1 MLVHFPLAFW
11 LSVPVLDLLALF
23 YGLHPWWGLALGSTA
38 IGVAIGAFALIAGR
52 LDYIHLSDTGSND
65 VRLAARHGV
74 RTTVVWCAMTGK
86 LAIAEFSDAG
96 QVLIV
101 GCLAIDL
108 LACALL
114 LRDTFFGTKITSGGY
129 GHKN

>member
-1 MLVHFPLAFW
+1 M
-11 LSVPVLDLLALF
+11 
-23 YGLHPWWGLALGSTA
+23 ALGEA
-38 IGVAIGAFALIAGR
+38 AIGAFALITGL
-52 LDYIHLSDTGSND
+52 LDYIHLSDTSSND

-74 RTTVVWCAMTGK
+74 RTTAVWCVMTGK

-108 LACALL
+108 LTCALL
-114 LRDTFFGTKITSGGY
+114 LQDAFLGTKITYGGY